1 LSSSFH
7 QLPRQI
13 ALDLGCAPKAS
24 LGNFIATGNENLLE
38 VLTEVKQFLQKS
50 LQTDIPKT
58 ALKAEQRMI
67 HIWGE
72 SGSGRSHILEAMKL
86 LASDLNQASW
96 LLGHDSSDDDWREA
110 GLVISENPQS
120 FALLCV
126 DDVDSLG
133 EFAQGALFRIHN
145 LIRESSL
152 QILLTSSKVPPTNL
166 DLRDDLRT
174 RLAWGLVF
182 QMHVLSDDE
191 KLNALE
197 QAAQARGLQ
206 LSYDVPPWLLRHFH
220 RDMSSLMSL
229 IEALDT
235 YSLET
240 KRAVTLPLVK
250 ELLALK
256 N

>member
-1 LSSSFH
+1 MSSSFH
-7 QLPRQI
+7 QLPRQT
-13 ALDLGCAPKAS
+13 ALNLERAPKAS

-38 VLTEVKQFLQKS
+38 ILTEIKQS
-50 LQTDIPKT
+50 LQIGIPKT
-58 ALKAEQRMI
+58 VLKAEQRMI

-72 SGSGRSHILEAMKL
+72 GGSGRSHILEAMKL
-86 LASDLNQASW
+86 LANDLNQASW
-96 LLGHDSSDDDWREA
+96 MLGHDSTGDDWREA

-126 DDVDSLG
+126 DDVDSLD
-133 EFAQGALFRIHN
+133 EFSQGALFRIHN
-145 LIRESSL
+145 LIRESSS
-152 QILLTSSKVPPTNL
+152 QVLLTSSKVPPTNL

-182 QMHVLSDDE
+182 QMHALSDDE

-206 LSYDVPPWLLRHFH
+206 LSNDVPPWLLRHFH

-229 IEALDT
+229 MEALDT

>member
-1 LSSSFH
+1 MSSSFH
-7 QLPRQI
+7 QLPRQT
-13 ALDLGCAPKAS
+13 ALNLECAPKAS

-38 VLTEVKQFLQKS
+38 ILTEIKLS
-50 LQTDIPKT
+50 LQIGTLKT

-72 SGSGRSHILEAMKL
+72 GGSGRSHILEAMKL
-86 LASDLNQASW
+86 LADDLNQSSW
-96 LLGHDSSDDDWREA
+96 MLGHDSSDDDWREA

-126 DDVDSLG
+126 DDVDSLD
-133 EFAQGALFRIHN
+133 EFAQGALFRMHN
-145 LIRESSL
+145 LIRESSS
-152 QILLTSSKVPPTNL
+152 QVLLTSSKVPPTNL

-206 LSYDVPPWLLRHFH
+206 LSNDVPPWLLRHFH

-229 IEALDT
+229 MEALDT

>member
-1 LSSSFH
+1 MPSSFH

-13 ALDLGCAPKAS
+13 ALDLGRAPKAC
-24 LGNFIATGNENLLE
+24 LDNFIATGNENLVE
-38 VLTEVKQFLQKS
+38 ILTEIKQS
-50 LQTDIPKT
+50 LQIGAHKIF
-58 ALKAEQRMI
+58 LKAEQRMI
-67 HIWGE
+67 HIWGD

-86 LASDLNQASW
+86 LAYDLNQGAW
-96 LLGHDSSDDDWREA
+96 MLGHDSSQDNWRQA

-120 FALLCV
+120 FAILCV
-126 DDVDSLG
+126 DDVDSLD

-145 LIRESSL
+145 LIRESPS
-152 QILLTSSKVPPTNL
+152 QVLLTSSKVPPTNL

-191 KLNALE
+191 KLNALQ

-206 LSYDVPPWLLRHFH
+206 LSNDVPPWLLRHFH

-229 IEALDT
+229 LDALDT

>member
-1 LSSSFH
+1 MSSSFH
-7 QLPRQI
+7 QLPRQT
-13 ALDLGCAPKAS
+13 ALDLECAPKAS

-38 VLTEVKQFLQKS
+38 ILTEIKLS
-50 LQTDIPKT
+50 LQIGTLKT

-72 SGSGRSHILEAMKL
+72 GGSGRSHILEAMKL
-86 LASDLNQASW
+86 LADDLNQSSW
-96 LLGHDSSDDDWREA
+96 MLGHDSSDDDWREA

-126 DDVDSLG
+126 DDVDSLD
-133 EFAQGALFRIHN
+133 EFAQGALFRMHN
-145 LIRESSL
+145 LIRESSS
-152 QILLTSSKVPPTNL
+152 QVLLTSSKVPPTNL

-206 LSYDVPPWLLRHFH
+206 LSNDVPPWLLRHFH

-229 IEALDT
+229 MEALDA